1 MEINNKYN
9 LNDTVYVFTGKN
21 IVKATVSR
29 INVSIKPDKIEC
41 EYVLTADSDYAQ
53 DYLQYSYEEEELSP
67 SIEDIVNYIE
77 VL

>member
-29 INVSIKPDKIEC
+29 IDVSIKPDKIEY
-41 EYVLTADSDYAQ
+41 EYFLNADTEYAQ
-53 DYLQYSYEEEELSP
+53 DYLNYSYEEEELSP
-67 SIEDIVNYIE
+67 TIEDIINHIE